1 MLDLEPRNISGAEQ
15 PQPRLHWTIFN
26 HADHRCYG
34 GLFAN
39 QAEAAITRRDMIE
52 ARAQDWG
59 GQKNSEKQRRHI
71 S

>member
-1 MLDLEPRNISGAEQ
+1 MIDLEPENIGDTEQ
-15 PQPRLHWTIFN
+15 PLQGLHWTIFN
-26 HADHRCYG
+26 HTDHKCYG

-59 GQKNSEKQRRHI
+59 GQKNSEKQQGRI
-71 S
+71 D